1 MGGFVITLK
10 TSKKTSVI
18 CNLQACGGKA
28 RRRWLD
34 FLEEATRAG
43 FSLDF
48 HITEYHGHAT
58 ELARERIRRG
68 DERVIIFGGD
78 GTLNEAL
85 NGLIEK
91 DKPINPDTK
100 LVYLT
105 GGSSCDVAKLFT
117 SQQTALQRIGSQAK
131 SYKVDVCK
139 VECLNA
145 RAEKVVRYFL
155 ANSSIGIISRSI
167 EKFNQKRPAMNLLK
181 RINIDLAAIS
191 AGVKTIQQFDNMDV
205 RLSYNNQP
213 FVQKALKNITIFK
226 CAYFGGGMNYGVPT
240 AFNDH
245 LLHVATIR
253 AMDSLHTFQM
263 IPKLY
268 TGTILK
274 TPQAEYC
281 QVSSLSVDIIGQHV
295 PIEADGE
302 IIGFPPAR
310 FTILPESIN
319 LVI

>member
-1 MGGFVITLK
+1 MK
-10 TSKKTSVI
+10 TSIKTSVI

-43 FSLDF
+43 FVVDF
-48 HITEYHGHAT
+48 HVTEYHGHAT
-58 ELARERIRRG
+58 ELARERVLWG
-68 DERVIIFGGD
+68 DDRVIIFGGD

-85 NGLIEK
+85 NGMIEK
-91 DKPINPDTK
+91 DKLINPDTR

-105 GGSSCDVAKLFT
+105 GGSSCDVAKMFT
-117 SQQTALQRIGSQAK
+117 NPQTYLQRIGSDK

-139 VECLNA
+139 IECLNA

-167 EKFNQKRPAMNLLK
+167 EKFNQKQPAMNLLK
-181 RINIDLAAIS
+181 RINIDLAALS
-191 AGVKTIQQFDNMDV
+191 AGVKTIQQFENMNV
-205 RLSYNNQP
+205 RLSFDNQP
-213 FVQKALKNITIFK
+213 FDEKNLKNITVFK
-226 CAYFGGGMNYGVPT
+226 CPYFGGGMNYGIPT
-240 AFNDH
+240 SYNDR
-245 LLHVATIR
+245 LLHVASIG

-268 TGTILK
+268 NGTILK
-274 TPQAEYC
+274 TARADYR
-281 QVSSLSVDIIGQHV
+281 QVRSLGIGVVGQQV

-302 IIGFPPAR
+302 IVGFPPAR
-310 FTILPESIN
+310 YTLLPELIS
-319 LVI
+319 LVV